1 MDAEN
6 KPLLSWLCFTDDKGC
21 VLPGNG
27 IYLSLITR
35 QVACDGAEQGGQQGV
50 GILGSWEGDGREG
63 ESESRIQNSEEDI
76 PSGVRIRN

>member
-6 KPLLSWLCFTDDKGC
+6 KPLSWLCFDDDNEGC

-50 GILGSWEGDGREG
+50 GTGVGRETEG
-63 ESESRIQNSEEDI
+63 KGDQRAEFRIQKKTFHQD
-76 PSGVRIRN
+76 